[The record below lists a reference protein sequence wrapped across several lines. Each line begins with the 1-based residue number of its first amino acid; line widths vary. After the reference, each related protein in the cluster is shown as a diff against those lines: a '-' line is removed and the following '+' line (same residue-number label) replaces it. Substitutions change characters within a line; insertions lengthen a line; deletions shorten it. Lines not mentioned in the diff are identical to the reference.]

1 MFKHICNII
10 DVSNLTEVS
19 GTIKQNEAKHMLK
32 HLNELS
38 CNIYLLKD
46 GKNCWV
52 FVTQGILESKVFLS
66 FCRCEGRSDFR
77 EFPFFILCLL
87 AHHLKVCITWE
98 AFFSFFFQP
107 V

>member
-38 CNIYLLKD
+38 RNTYLLKD
-46 GKNCWV
+46 GKK
-52 FVTQGILESKVFLS
+52 LLS
-66 FCRCEGRSDFR
+66 LCDSGDPGEQS
-77 EFPFFILCLL
+77 FPFLL
-87 AHHLKVCITWE
+87 QV
-98 AFFSFFFQP
+98 
-107 V
+107 